1 MRKVILHYH
10 LFKNAGTSL
19 DAAFK
24 ENFSEE
30 KGEWVTKEF
39 PNQPAANR
47 AQVRQWILDNPQAKC
62 FSSHTALFPV
72 PKFDD
77 IEVFPVI
84 FVRHPIDR
92 IASAY
97 SFEKKQGADTF
108 GSVLARNTS
117 LKGYIETRLSLKNDK
132 QCRNF
137 HAQHFRIEQP
147 ANSKQSV
154 SDILGELPFIGL
166 VEQYGDSLEVLN
178 RLLKEFGFKNLTLN
192 AFNQNVSR
200 ENSKLEDKIE
210 KIKSTVSEDF
220 YDKLKAINELDF
232 VIYQLIAE
240 RYSSQFG
247 E

>member
-1 MRKVILHYH
+1 LRKVILHYH

-47 AQVRQWILDNPQAKC
+47 EQVRQWILDNPQAKC
-62 FSSHTALFPV
+62 FSSHTALLPL
-72 PKFDD
+72 PKFED

>member
-47 AQVRQWILDNPQAKC
+47 EQVRQWILDNPQAKC
-62 FSSHTALFPV
+62 FSSHTALLPL
-72 PKFDD
+72 PKFED

-117 LKGYIETRLSLKNDK
+117 LKGYIETRLPLKNDK

>member
-47 AQVRQWILDNPQAKC
+47 EQVRQWILDNPQAKC
-62 FSSHTALFPV
+62 FSSHTALLPL
-72 PKFDD
+72 PKFED

-232 VIYQLIAE
+232 VIYQLILIL
-240 RYSSQFG
+240 FHV
-247 E
+247 